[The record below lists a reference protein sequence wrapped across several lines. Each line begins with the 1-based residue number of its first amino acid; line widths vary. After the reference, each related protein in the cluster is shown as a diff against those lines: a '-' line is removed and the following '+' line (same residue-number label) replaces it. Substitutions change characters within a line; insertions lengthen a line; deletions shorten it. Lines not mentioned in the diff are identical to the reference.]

1 MSGVKATFFGVTDT
15 GRVRANNE
23 DTYICQT
30 IWDGSHI
37 LCTAIDGMG
46 GYEGGEVAAE
56 IARSTILKHLEDFAS
71 DKYGRLLKDA
81 LIEANNEI
89 VRQQDARP
97 KVSQMGCVASV
108 GLIDL
113 DHKILYT
120 AHVGD
125 SRIYCF
131 TDGKLKKLTHDH
143 SLVGYR
149 EEIGEMSEEDAMRHP
164 KRNVIDRF
172 LGEKHLS
179 ADSESYVEVAVFPI
193 TGDTQYLFCSDGLT
207 DLVTSARLAAVL
219 SSGKS
224 VEKKAKTLIR
234 DANEAGGKD
243 NVTVVIAEVPFD
255 SQSAKK
261 TAKSGADAQQGV
273 GMSPKDETSVENEV
287 PSPPAPRNRSG
298 WRFFSGAFLGLLTGL
313 AIAFFFCC
321 YRINEYKTTIIELEK
336 KNATLQTKIVQQ
348 ADSILRL
355 QKPVEEP
362 TQPTTDQEQ

>member
-1 MSGVKATFFGVTDT
+1 MSDAKATFFGETDL
-15 GRVRANNE
+15 GRVRTNNE

-30 IWDGSHI
+30 IWDDRHI
-37 LCTAIDGMG
+37 LCAAIDGMG
-46 GYEGGEVAAE
+46 GYEGGEVAAD
-56 IARSTILKHLEDFAS
+56 IARTTILKHLEDFAS

-89 VRQQDARP
+89 VRQHDVRP

-125 SRIYCF
+125 SRIYGF

-149 EEIGEMSEEDAMRHP
+149 EEIGEMTEEDAMRHP

-193 TGDTQYLFCSDGLT
+193 TGHTQYLFCSDGLT
-207 DLVTSARLAAVL
+207 DLVTSARLSAVL
-219 SSGKS
+219 SSNKS
-224 VEKKAKTLIR
+224 VEKKVNTLIR

-243 NVTVVIAEVPFD
+243 NVTVVIAEVEIDARPGV
-255 SQSAKK
+255 APA
-261 TAKSGADAQQGV
+261 TNGAEPLLARRDAPGEEAPAENTGAPAHGRRKRGGWKLAAGV
-273 GMSPKDETSVENEV
+273 L
-287 PSPPAPRNRSG
+287 
-298 WRFFSGAFLGLLTGL
+298 LGLATGI
-313 AIAFFFCC
+313 AIACCFFT
-321 YRINEYKTTIIELEK
+321 YQANTYKTTITELKK
-336 KNATLQTKIVQQ
+336 KNSTLQTKIVQQ

-355 QKPVEEP
+355 Q
-362 TQPTTDQEQ
+362 QPEKEAVPPTDQEQ